1 LTGGVNFQ
9 IAIGV
14 YLAIELL
21 SLQVDIF
28 NLNMAKS
35 ENSIGIG
42 QGPIAPLLNW
52 VYMVINFIIIFGT
65 ACFVIVIL
73 VRNQAGSGIII
84 GFFFAFNLPGLVL
97 MFTQVNALL
106 YIYKAKNVSIPPKPT
121 QTGADA
127 RVAKRSN
134 QMRAMYD
141 EHDQ

>member
-35 ENSIGIG
+35 ENSIGIA
-42 QGPIAPLLNW
+42 QGPITPLLNW

-84 GFFFAFNLPGLVL
+84 GLFFVFNLPG
-97 MFTQVNALL
+97 
-106 YIYKAKNVSIPPKPT
+106 
-121 QTGADA
+121 
-127 RVAKRSN
+127 
-134 QMRAMYD
+134 
-141 EHDQ
+141 